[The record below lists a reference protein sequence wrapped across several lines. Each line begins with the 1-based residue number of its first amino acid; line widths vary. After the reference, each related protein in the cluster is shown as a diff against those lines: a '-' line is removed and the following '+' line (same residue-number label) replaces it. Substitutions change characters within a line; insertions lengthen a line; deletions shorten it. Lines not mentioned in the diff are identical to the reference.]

1 MSRNRSLGP
10 PSGASGVLHGASGW
24 LLGAATADWLRG
36 EGEAQQAMA
45 GRLRSVAD
53 DLMCHLEAAVSELQG
68 LPSARD
74 LAALLL
80 RCDLEGHISA
90 EDAAELREHCTR
102 GAALSSA
109 LSFLRSLTDTLDKL
123 SGIHERTG
131 KAAGALGA
139 GLAMALAQQSAG
151 AAAGPVR
158 RRIASFR
165 EGEQVV
171 EAEAVTG

>member
-1 MSRNRSLGP
+1 MSRARSLGP
-10 PSGASGVLHGASGW
+10 PAGASGVLHGASGW

-36 EGEAQQAMA
+36 EGEAQQQMA

-53 DLMCHLEAAVSELQG
+53 NLMCHLEAAVSELDQ
-68 LPSARD
+68 LPSAKD
-74 LAALLL
+74 LAALLM
-80 RCDLEGHISA
+80 RCDVEGYISQ

-109 LSFLRSLTDTLDKL
+109 LGFLRALTDTLDKL

-151 AAAGPVR
+151 GAAAPVR

-165 EGEQVV
+165 EGAQVV
-171 EAEAVTG
+171 DTEAVAG

>member
-1 MSRNRSLGP
+1 M
-10 PSGASGVLHGASGW
+10 LHGASGW
-24 LLGAATADWLRG
+24 LLGEQTAAWLRG

-68 LPSARD
+68 LPSAKD
-74 LAALLL
+74 LAALLM
-80 RCDLEGHISA
+80 RCDVEGYISP

-151 AAAGPVR
+151 GAAAPVR

-165 EGEQVV
+165 EAEQVV
-171 EAEAVTG
+171 DAEAVTG

>member
-1 MSRNRSLGP
+1 M
-10 PSGASGVLHGASGW
+10 LHGASGW

-53 DLMCHLEAAVSELQG
+53 DLMCHLEAAVSELQD
-68 LPSARD
+68 LPSAKD
-74 LAALLL
+74 LAALLM
-80 RCDLEGHISA
+80 RCDVEGYLSP

-151 AAAGPVR
+151 GAAAPVR

-165 EGEQVV
+165 EGAQVIDT
-171 EAEAVTG
+171 EAVTG

>member
-1 MSRNRSLGP
+1 MSRWSLGP
-10 PSGASGVLHGASGW
+10 PAGASGVLHGASGW
-24 LLGAATADWLRG
+24 LLGERTAAWLNS
-36 EGEAQQAMA
+36 ESQAQQAMA
-45 GRLRSVAD
+45 GRLRAVSD

-68 LPSARD
+68 LPSAKD

-158 RRIASFR
+158 RQIKTFR
-165 EGEQVV
+165 EAEQVV
-171 EAEAVTG
+171 DAEAATG

>member
-1 MSRNRSLGP
+1 MLN
-10 PSGASGVLHGASGW
+10 GASGW
-24 LLGAATADWLRG
+24 LLGAATAEWLRG
-36 EGEAQQAMA
+36 EGEAQQQMA

-53 DLMCHLEAAVSELQG
+53 NLMCHLEAAVAEVQS
-68 LPSARD
+68 LPSPKD

-80 RCDLEGHISA
+80 RCDVEGYIRA
-90 EDAAELREHCTR
+90 EDAVELREHCTR
-102 GAALSSA
+102 GAALGSA

-151 AAAGPVR
+151 GAAGPVR
-158 RRIASFR
+158 RRLTSFR

-171 EAEAVTG
+171 DAQAVTE

>member
-1 MSRNRSLGP
+1 MSRSRSLGP
-10 PSGASGVLHGASGW
+10 PAGASGVLHGASGW
-24 LLGAATADWLRG
+24 LLGAATADWLRT
-36 EGEAQQAMA
+36 EGQEQQAMA
-45 GRLRSVAD
+45 GRLRAVSD

-74 LAALLL
+74 LAALLM
-80 RCDLEGHISA
+80 RCDIEGYLSQ

-139 GLAMALAQQSAG
+139 GLGLALAQQSAG
-151 AAAGPVR
+151 AAAAPAR

-165 EGEQVV
+165 EAEQVV
-171 EAEAVTG
+171 DAQAVAE